1 MIKLSKLNG
10 VEILVN
16 SDQIE
21 YIEQI
26 PESKIMMM
34 NSEYLLVRENIDT
47 IIDKVAEYKRKCNSI
62 DREVIKECFGI
73 VTEEKR

>member
-21 YIEQI
+21 YIERI
-26 PESKIMMM
+26 PESKIVMM
-34 NSEYLLVRENIDT
+34 NGEYLLIKDDIDT
-47 IIDKVAEYKRKCNSI
+47 IIEKVAEYKRKCYAI
-62 DREVIKECFGI
+62 DKETIRECLII
-73 VTEEKR
+73 EEK

>member
-21 YIEQI
+21 YIERI
-26 PESKIMMM
+26 PESKIVMM
-34 NSEYLLVRENIDT
+34 NGEYLLIKDDIDT
-47 IIDKVAEYKRKCNSI
+47 IIEKVAEYKKKCYAI
-62 DREVIKECFGI
+62 DKEAIRECLII
-73 VTEEKR
+73 EEK